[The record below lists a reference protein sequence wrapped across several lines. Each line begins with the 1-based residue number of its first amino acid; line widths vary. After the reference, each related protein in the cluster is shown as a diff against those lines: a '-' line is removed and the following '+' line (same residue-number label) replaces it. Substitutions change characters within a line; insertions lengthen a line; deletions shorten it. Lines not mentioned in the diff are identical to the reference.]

1 MPFLPWSAE
10 MVIDEGPIDGQHQQL
25 VTSINDLYDQIDAG
39 EAKVGAILDY
49 LVIYVDIHFADE
61 ERLMQLSGYPEL
73 ETHRDEHRLFTAQ
86 LDGLSAAF
94 HRGEAKVDQKL
105 MEFLK
110 AWLINHIMGTDRDY
124 APILKAWRAKTQITV
139 ADLVIE
145 GL

>member
-1 MPFLPWSAE
+1 MPFLPWSSE

-25 VTSINDLYDQIDAG
+25 VDGINQLYDQLHAG
-39 EAKVGAILDY
+39 EAQIAGLLDY

-61 ERLMQLSGYPEL
+61 ERLMQLSGYPDL
-73 ETHRDEHRLFTAQ
+73 EGHRDEHRLFTAQ
-86 LDGLSAAF
+86 LDALSRAY

-124 APILKAWRAKTQITV
+124 APAIRAWRAKTQITE
-139 ADLVIE
+139 ADLVID